1 MFEYLLDHF
10 FVNGIS
16 RNVLVHNRFGIFL
29 QAARTNYHSR
39 VARHVLWNIL
49 ASFSF
54 SLAED
59 QFYFRCNNLC
69 LHVPWTHYLRA
80 TNSGLPSYKNYGDSV
95 ANVRL
100 LSLVP
105 QMRAGWPLTVSS
117 GWRVETVGHTWLY
130 PCSSAIKYGSE
141 GEVEGVLLF
150 VGSFCD
156 FCEWNVCS

>member
-1 MFEYLLDHF
+1 M
-10 FVNGIS
+10 NGIS
-16 RNVLVHNRFGIFL
+16 RNVSVHNRFRIFL
-29 QAARTNYHSR
+29 QAAWTNYHSR

-54 SLAED
+54 FLAED
-59 QFYFRCNNLC
+59 QFCFRCNLLC
-69 LHVPWTHYLRA
+69 LHVLWTHYLRA
-80 TNSGLPSYKNYGDSV
+80 TNSGLPPYRNYGARV

-100 LSLVP
+100 RSLVP
-105 QMRAGWPLTVSS
+105 QMTVGWSFTISS
-117 GWRVETVGHTWLY
+117 GWRVEPAAAVWLH

-150 VGSFCD
+150 VGGFCD